1 MKKPWVKWGIIGLL
15 AVIIFVVVVPVI
27 INECY
32 KANSGYMTIWGAA
45 DVLSYYGTIL
55 ETLVTVA
62 TIAVTISFTR
72 KQIQR
77 ESYLKNETEK
87 WAKIESIFSAAL
99 DKVSPIR
106 LLSETMDT
114 GLTDPKAAI
123 MILQKYQMSCQA
135 ATDQLIAFLNFADY
149 PKVKVLIDCI
159 SNSVEEY
166 DKICEREIAVYKNL
180 QNFCG
185 RTTAEETL
193 RMEAEHPNAFPE
205 HTLSFCHKIFDST
218 DGITLDDIERDIS
231 ACNKE
236 MVSAYE
242 TTHRNLLQL
251 KGQTFEAINMETQ
264 KIADSILR
272 FGGKR

>member
-1 MKKPWVKWGIIGLL
+1 MKRPWIKWCAL
-15 AVIIFVVVVPVI
+15 VIAAFAAIVGVPII

-55 ETLVTVA
+55 GTFVTVA
-62 TIAVTISFTR
+62 TIVVTISFTR

-87 WAKIESIFSAAL
+87 WAKIESIFAAAL
-99 DKVSPIR
+99 EKVNPIR
-106 LLSETMDT
+106 LLIETMDT
-114 GLTDPKAAI
+114 GMTNPEAAI
-123 MILQKYQMSCQA
+123 MILQKYQMSCQT

-149 PKVKVLIDCI
+149 PKVKVLIDRI
-159 SNSVEEY
+159 SNSIEEY
-166 DKICEREIAVYKNL
+166 AKICEKEIAVYQNL
-180 QNFCG
+180 QDFCG

-205 HTLSFCHKIFDST
+205 NTLSFCRKILDST
-218 DGITLDDIERDIS
+218 DGITLDDIKRDIS
-231 ACNKE
+231 ACNEE

-251 KGQTFEAINMETQ
+251 KGQMFESINMETQ